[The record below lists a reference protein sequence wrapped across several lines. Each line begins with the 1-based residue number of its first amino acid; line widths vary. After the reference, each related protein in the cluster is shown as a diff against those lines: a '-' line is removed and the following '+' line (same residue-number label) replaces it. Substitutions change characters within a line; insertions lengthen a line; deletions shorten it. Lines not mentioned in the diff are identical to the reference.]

1 MAVDSRCECELDKVF
16 DSVNSSLLVVS
27 YQNIWSCDILCIR
40 LKSDV
45 LVRSQKNK
53 SVWLNIKNP
62 GNAVVLFPPIW
73 GRTRS
78 HQKEDLMHLCRNARI
93 YVTCVSIGQTY
104 VNVTT
109 RKINKIKRNYLPSCV
124 LNNWRHV
131 TVYRVNIGSA
141 NGLAPI
147 KNRPIKQHPVKF
159 KIISLQQGV
168 IFTLCAPHHIRLGRL
183 AVSWRFI

>member
-1 MAVDSRCECELDKVF
+1 MSVICFSPAGCFEVVQSSLPDVNHVDNMAVDSRCECELDKVF

-73 GRTRS
+73 GENLES
-78 HQKEDLMHLCRNARI
+78 SESKDLC
-93 YVTCVSIGQTY
+93 
-104 VNVTT
+104 
-109 RKINKIKRNYLPSCV
+109 
-124 LNNWRHV
+124 
-131 TVYRVNIGSA
+131 
-141 NGLAPI
+141 
-147 KNRPIKQHPVKF
+147 
-159 KIISLQQGV
+159 
-168 IFTLCAPHHIRLGRL
+168 
-183 AVSWRFI
+183 